1 MVESVREC
9 TRQGV
14 AAYPGRPRAQW
25 VLEWPGQVVLV
36 TTAVFWTSEVAKV
49 GVVRWL
55 LHPSTCMY
63 GPICSKEVF
72 QQSCL
77 RLPAFLTHCMLS

>member
-1 MVESVREC
+1 MPLIHAPRQHINFIPCSLLKSSVQVEAGMVESVREC

-36 TTAVFWTSEVAKV
+36 TTAIFWTSEVAKV
-49 GVVRWL
+49 CAGC
-55 LHPSTCMY
+55 CM
-63 GPICSKEVF
+63 VM
-72 QQSCL
+72 QL
-77 RLPAFLTHCMLS
+77 